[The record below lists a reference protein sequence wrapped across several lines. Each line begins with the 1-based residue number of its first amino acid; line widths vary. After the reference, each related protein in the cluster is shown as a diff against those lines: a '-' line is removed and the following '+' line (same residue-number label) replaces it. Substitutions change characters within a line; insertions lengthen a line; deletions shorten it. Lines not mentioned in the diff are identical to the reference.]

1 MRKRLLHGRKSPTA
15 LSARQAK
22 SVVFARLPAAL
33 ALLVTCV
40 ALAQGAATPLDTYL
54 DNLKTL
60 RASFQEVLV
69 DSHGKETDR
78 STGSIVVVRPG
89 KLRWQVRPQTGQ
101 EAATGDAAPKG
112 SGADDG
118 GGQAGAG
125 GANGP
130 AGAAGGTQSGEQLL
144 VVDGKNV
151 WSYDRD
157 LQQASVKPVDAALS
171 ATPAMLLSGTVD
183 VRKNFT
189 VSPAGKRDGL
199 EWVLVEPR
207 GTQADFRRAL
217 FGFDAGP
224 HGGNSAAELKKLI
237 LDDKLGQTATIVFQ
251 KVERN
256 GPVSPDEV
264 SFTPPPGVDVIG
276 TPRK

>member
-1 MRKRLLHGRKSPTA
+1 MRKRR
-15 LSARQAK
+15 
-22 SVVFARLPAAL
+22 PAAL
-33 ALLVTCV
+33 ALLVTSI
-40 ALAQGAATPLDTYL
+40 ALAQGGPTPLDTYL

-89 KLRWQVRPQTGQ
+89 KLRWEV
-101 EAATGDAAPKG
+101 
-112 SGADDG
+112 S
-118 GGQAGAG
+118 
-125 GANGP
+125 
-130 AGAAGGTQSGEQLL
+130 AAGGTDTGDQLL

-207 GTQADFRRAL
+207 GAQADFRRAL
-217 FGFDAGP
+217 FGFDAGAP
-224 HGGNSAAELKKLI
+224 SGKSGKSDKSGAELKKLI

>member
-1 MRKRLLHGRKSPTA
+1 MRKSLL
-15 LSARQAK
+15 
-22 SVVFARLPAAL
+22 AAW
-33 ALLVTCV
+33 LLLI
-40 ALAQGAATPLDTYL
+40 AAAAQAQGGQSGQSGATPLDSYL

-60 RASFQEVLV
+60 RASFTEVLV
-69 DSHGKETDR
+69 DSHGKEADR
-78 STGSIVVVRPG
+78 SAGTLVVVRPG
-89 KLRWQVRPQTGQ
+89 KLRWDVHP
-101 EAATGDAAPKG
+101 EAAQGDAAGGAK
-112 SGADDG
+112 SSAGAD
-118 GGQAGAG
+118 AGAKD
-125 GANGP
+125 
-130 AGAAGGTQSGEQLL
+130 AGDQLL

-151 WSYDRD
+151 WSYDPD

-189 VSPAGKRDGL
+189 LSPAGKRDGL

-207 GTQADFRRAL
+207 GAEADFRRAL
-217 FGFDAGP
+217 FGFDTGAK
-224 HGGNSAAELKKLI
+224 GGAELKKLI

-251 KVERN
+251 KIERN

-264 SFTPPPGVDVIG
+264 SFTLPAGVDVIG

>member
-1 MRKRLLHGRKSPTA
+1 MRKSLLGA
-15 LSARQAK
+15 W
-22 SVVFARLPAAL
+22 
-33 ALLVTCV
+33 LLLIACV
-40 ALAQGAATPLDTYL
+40 AQAQSGATPLDSYL
-54 DNLKTL
+54 NDLKTL
-60 RASFQEVLV
+60 RASFTEVLV
-69 DSHGKETDR
+69 DSHGKEADR
-78 STGSIVVVRPG
+78 SAGTLVVMRPG
-89 KLRWQVRPQTGQ
+89 KLRWDVHPEATPQTG
-101 EAATGDAAPKG
+101 D
-112 SGADDG
+112 
-118 GGQAGAG
+118 
-125 GANGP
+125 
-130 AGAAGGTQSGEQLL
+130 QLL

-189 VSPAGKRDGL
+189 LSPAGQRDGL

-207 GTQADFRRAL
+207 GAEADFRRAL
-217 FGFDAGP
+217 FGFDTGAK
-224 HGGNSAAELKKLI
+224 GGAELKKLI

-251 KVERN
+251 KIERN

-264 SFTPPPGVDVIG
+264 SFTPPTGVDVIG